1 MLKARD
7 WKGSIIGD
15 KGGNIDFIECAW
27 DRKFT
32 QCGDFILYLPLAEYN
47 RLAEMGF
54 KYVENVGRPELGLIQ
69 KIEYEKK
76 TKGAFV
82 TLKGF
87 FVDKFL
93 DFAAYRKTVAIN
105 TNTAAAT
112 KTAIT
117 NYINNANA
125 VVGGVK
131 PIGSI
136 GFSNDSSFPST
147 IDISIDGGIKAGE
160 ALYDILSDSE
170 YGYLT
175 KISKYPKSDTD
186 TLNVS
191 VKVFKGNDLT
201 AGDNA
206 VYFGKA
212 FNNVSDISYTL
223 DESANQ
229 CFYEVLQEVS
239 EEHYSAFSTNYFPIK
254 YTETKDGQI
263 HYLIGCYFVWNS
275 NKPEK
280 LGNSSPKAILNVSL
294 SSDDVDLEDTST
306 ANQQK
311 IRRLLETQAKLDMLN
326 NYRVETISCTVLQE
340 KYEYM
345 KNYDLG
351 DKCVVYIDD
360 LDLSYHAIISEVQET
375 HKRNQITLK
384 VILGTPKKQKRSR

>member
-93 DFAAYRKTVAIN
+93 DFATYRKTVAIN
-105 TNTAAAT
+105 TNTVAAA

-186 TLNVS
+186 TLGVS

-201 AGDNA
+201 SGDNA

-280 LGNSSPKAILNVSL
+280 IGNSNPKAVLTVSL

-311 IRRLLETQAKLDMLN
+311 IRRLLETQAMLDMLN

-375 HKRNQITLK
+375 HKRNQIILK
-384 VILGTPKKQKRSR
+384 VVLGTPKKQKRSR

>member
-1 MLKARD
+1 MLKARN

-69 KIEYEKK
+69 KIEYEKE

-93 DFAAYRKTVAIN
+93 DFATYRKTVAIN
-105 TNTAAAT
+105 TSTAANT
-112 KTAIT
+112 KTSIM

-136 GFSNDSSFPST
+136 GFSSDSSFPST
-147 IDISIDGGIKAGE
+147 VDISIEGGIKAGE

-175 KISKYPKSDTD
+175 KISKYPQSDSD

-191 VKVFKGNDLT
+191 VKVFKGDDLT
-201 AGDNA
+201 SGDNA

-212 FNNVSDISYTL
+212 FNNVSNISYTL

-263 HYLIGCYFVWNS
+263 RYVIGCYFVWNS

-280 LGNSSPKAILNVSL
+280 IGNSNPKSILTVSL

-306 ANQQK
+306 TNQQK

-326 NYRVETISCTVLQE
+326 NYRIETISCTVLQE

-360 LDLSYHAIISEVQET
+360 LGLTYHAIISEVQET
-375 HKRNQITLK
+375 HKSNQVTLK
-384 VILGTPKKQKRSR
+384 VVLGTPKKQKRSR

>member
-27 DRKFT
+27 DRKFK

-76 TKGAFV
+76 IKGAFV

-93 DFAAYRKTVAIN
+93 DFAIYRKNVALT

-117 NYINNANA
+117 NYVNNANA

-136 GFSNDSSFPST
+136 GFSNDSSFPSNV
-147 IDISIDGGIKAGE
+147 DISIAGGIKAGE

-175 KISKYPKSDTD
+175 KISKYPQSDTD

-191 VKVFKGNDLT
+191 VKVFKGSDLT
-201 AGDNA
+201 SGDNA
-206 VYFGKA
+206 VYFGRA

-263 HYLIGCYFVWNS
+263 HYMIGCYFVWNS

-280 LGNSSPKAILNVSL
+280 LGNSNPKAVLTVSL

-326 NYRVETISCTVLQE
+326 NYRIETISCTVLQE

-375 HKRNQITLK
+375 HKRNQVTLK

>member
-93 DFAAYRKTVAIN
+93 DFATYRKTVAIN
-105 TNTAAAT
+105 TNTVAAA

-280 LGNSSPKAILNVSL
+280 LGNSNPKAILNVSL